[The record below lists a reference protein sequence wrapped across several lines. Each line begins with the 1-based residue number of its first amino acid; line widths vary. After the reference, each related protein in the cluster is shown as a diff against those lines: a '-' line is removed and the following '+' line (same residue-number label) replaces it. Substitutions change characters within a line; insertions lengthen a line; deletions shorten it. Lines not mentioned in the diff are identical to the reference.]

1 MFHNRLAKGMRLQS
15 DPTIILWDVAT
26 IGRNAHQYSQ
36 GRHLRANRLQHL
48 HDCGSTTVGPIATLG
63 EMQLAAAMRPEKSPY
78 LYFVSRNDGTH
89 VFTSTY
95 EDHQKAV
102 KQFQLDRKARENKS
116 WRDLTSRRRSLKSLS
131 SGISAFGAKCWYRVA
146 R

>member
-36 GRHLRANRLQHL
+36 GRHLKPTAYNTYTIAALP
-48 HDCGSTTVGPIATLG
+48 VGPIANLG
-63 EMQLAAAMRPEKSPY
+63 EDALASAMRPEKSPY
-78 LYFVSRNDGTH
+78 LYFVSRNDEP
-89 VFTSTY
+89 TSSRRPMKTIKKR
-95 EDHQKAV
+95 EAISAGSQG
-102 KQFQLDRKARENKS
+102 AREQVLVAIS
-116 WRDLTSRRRSLKSLS
+116 PAAGDHCKSLS
-131 SGISAFGAKCWYRVA
+131 AGISAFGAKCWYRVA